1 MKLDSISR
9 SKIIHKEIL
18 VIKIGPKIVT
28 EKNGSLEKTKTMM
41 AVRLVAKVLKLVDM
55 VVAE

>member
-9 SKIIHKEIL
+9 SKNIHKEIL
-18 VIKIGPKIVT
+18 VTEIGPKIVM
-28 EKNGSLEKTKTMM
+28 EKNGSLEETKTMM
-41 AVRLVAKVLKLVDM
+41 AVQLVAKELKLVDT